1 MLVGHKEAAV
11 TRRGDQAQRTAEAL
25 ADAARELIRERGYRE
40 ATVEDIA
47 SAAGV
52 TPRTFFRHFESKAS
66 ALFARRDRVLQ
77 QRFAEAL
84 EDRPDDEPLLDAV
97 RAAMRVFAAAVD
109 DNRSWMFEIGR
120 LASDVPEIREHLES
134 GFGAAGREVIVSW
147 AERRIGAPSVVDP
160 RPQLLAGLAAACAD
174 AAILRF
180 LAHAGSLDAA
190 ALLEESFDRLA
201 DLLDT

>member
-1 MLVGHKEAAV
+1 V
-11 TRRGDQAQRTAEAL
+11 TRRSDRAQRTADAL
-25 ADAARELIRERGYRE
+25 ADAARELIREHGYRQ
-40 ATVEDIA
+40 TTIEDIA

-52 TPRTFFRHFESKAS
+52 TPRTFFRHFESKAA
-66 ALFARRDRVLQ
+66 ALFARPDREVR

-84 EDRPDDEPLLDAV
+84 EDRPDDEPLLDAL
-97 RAAMRVFAAAVD
+97 RAAMRVAAAAVD
-109 DNRSWMFEIGR
+109 DRRNWMFEIAR

-134 GFGAAGREVIVSW
+134 GFGDAGREVIVSW

-160 RPQLLAGLAAACAD
+160 RPQLLAGIAAACAD

-190 ALLEESFDRLA
+190 ALLEESFDHLA